1 MREFQVLKSDITK
14 TRIAEVDIN
23 QSVLEKDEILVQI
36 ENFSFT
42 ANNISYGFAG
52 DSLNDVWHPEHET
65 RQIYNRYAYRN
76 YGARRN
82 QISHKYQ
89 HWWS

>member
-23 QSVLEKDEILVQI
+23 QSGLEKDEILVQI

-42 ANNISYGFAG
+42 KSLKSVSSKIGFQNS
-52 DSLNDVWHPEHET
+52 SLSVSFSLTFGSTNSPVDRSI
-65 RQIYNRYAYRN
+65 RQ
-76 YGARRN
+76 
-82 QISHKYQ
+82 YQ
-89 HWWS
+89 PLLGLPT